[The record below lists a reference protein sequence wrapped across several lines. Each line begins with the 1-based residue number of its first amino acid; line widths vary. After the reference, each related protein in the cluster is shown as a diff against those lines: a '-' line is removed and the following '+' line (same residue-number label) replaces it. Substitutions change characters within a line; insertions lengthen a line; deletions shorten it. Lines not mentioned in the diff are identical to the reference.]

1 MAHWQD
7 HFDRISFYMT
17 LYYKMTKRR
26 ERRIRHMVFRW
37 INVRKSN
44 VYWPHYVKFSFSI
57 LYMYM
62 YQVKKDK
69 DGAETDIL
77 SNLKNGIIWSM
88 YLSISNQRLEGEG
101 QPRPLT
107 VFRTTMI
114 LSIIF
119 VKNRILNWLIVTWQL
134 ILTNYE
140 HNFVYFLVDF
150 HNYPCSIYII
160 IRSFRL
166 SIKQHRSLIN
176 QSKGEIRRLE
186 EITIFKTRSR
196 DYRNV
201 WD

>member
-1 MAHWQD
+1 MIKIIQTHIEFNMKWVRISDTDYIKILLSKWDFFIMCLWFEAENEKRKEKYIYVRMEHWQD

-37 INVRKSN
+37 INVWKSN

-88 YLSISNQRLEGEG
+88 YLFISNQRLEGEG

-107 VFRTTMI
+107 FFRTTMI
-114 LSIIF
+114 SSIIF
-119 VKNRILNWLIVTWQL
+119 VKNRILNWLIVTWQ
-134 ILTNYE
+134 
-140 HNFVYFLVDF
+140 
-150 HNYPCSIYII
+150 
-160 IRSFRL
+160 
-166 SIKQHRSLIN
+166 
-176 QSKGEIRRLE
+176 
-186 EITIFKTRSR
+186 
-196 DYRNV
+196 
-201 WD
+201 